1 MKYKLLY
8 GINIVLTLLIGIT
21 AFTLATDGWNA
32 YTAEAARRYAV
43 ERDPRPVPHVDL
55 QDSTGTFINLNGLYG
70 HYVLV
75 DFIYTGCKSACTS
88 LGLNFHQLQSVFG
101 QHHSTEKIRLLS
113 ISFDRERDGL
123 EQLRHYGSRFNA
135 DGTMWYITRPATRSD
150 LTKLKQ
156 HFDVIVIPDG
166 QEYVHNAA
174 IYLIDP
180 TGYLIKIFDYNQ
192 PGDIVQFFQTSR

>member
-1 MKYKLLY
+1 MKHKLLY
-8 GINIVLTLLIGIT
+8 GVSIVLTLLIGIT

-43 ERDPRPVPHVDL
+43 ERDPRPVPQVDL
-55 QDSTGTFINLNGLYG
+55 QDSTGTFINFNDLYG

-75 DFIYTGCKSACTS
+75 DFIYTGCESACTS
-88 LGLNFHQLQSVFG
+88 LGLNFQQLQSALD
-101 QHHSTEKIRLLS
+101 QNDTTHKIRLLS

-135 DGTMWYITRPATRSD
+135 DDTIWHITRPATRSD
-150 LTKLKQ
+150 LTKLKK
-156 HFDVIVIPDG
+156 HFGVIVIPDG

-174 IYLIDP
+174 IYLINP
-180 TGYLIKIFDYNQ
+180 AGYLIKIFDYDQ
-192 PGDIVQFFQTSR
+192 PGDIVQFFQTNR